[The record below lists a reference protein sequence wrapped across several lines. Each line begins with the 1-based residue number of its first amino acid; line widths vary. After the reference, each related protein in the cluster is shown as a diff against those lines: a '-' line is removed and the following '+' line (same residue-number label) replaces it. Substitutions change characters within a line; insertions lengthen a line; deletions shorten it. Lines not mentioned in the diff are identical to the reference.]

1 MSPQLGVTPF
11 WPRVSP
17 HFLACRRAV
26 RAAQMDHTVAVGL
39 SGGADS
45 LALCAAMIAEGHDVI
60 ALCVDHGLQDGSRE
74 QAERAARQAES
85 LGARARVLAVQ
96 VPDEAGTSLEAVA
109 RQERYKVMSAAA
121 QEGREGSGGREDAAS
136 RRAEICERDTGLG
149 EVACEGAATRGKT
162 AREDGASRGGR
173 SPLEIAVA
181 HTADDQAETLLL
193 GALRGRVAGMPERA
207 IVEGARVVRPFLQV
221 RRADTEGA
229 CAELGLDVWQD
240 PQNADTDFR
249 RVALRREIIPELSR
263 VIGGDAVPALAQAA
277 MDTARDEEY
286 LATPATADCAEL
298 AALPEPRRRRAIAA
312 WLIERGVKVTREGLG
327 GIGKLCTNWHGQGP
341 VAVSSARQAG
351 QRLEVARIGGKL
363 ALLSGH

>member
-1 MSPQLGVTPF
+1 MSPEPGVTPF

-26 RAAQMDHTVAVGL
+26 HAAKMDHTVAVGL

-74 QAERAARQAES
+74 QGERAARQAES
-85 LGARARVLAVQ
+85 LGARARVLAVR
-96 VPDEAGTSLEAVA
+96 VSEEAGNSLEAAA
-109 RQERYKVMSAAA
+109 RQARYQAMSAAVC
-121 QEGREGSGGREDAAS
+121 EGCESRENAAS
-136 RRAEICERDTGLG
+136 RRAEPRERDAGPG
-149 EVACEGAATRGKT
+149 EEAARGK
-162 AREDGASRGGR
+162 APREDGASRRGER
-173 SPLEIAVA
+173 ALEIAVA

-207 IVEGARVVRPFLQV
+207 VVEGARVVRPFLQV

-229 CAELGLDVWQD
+229 CAELGLEVWQD

-263 VIGGDAVPALAQAA
+263 VIGGDSVPALAQAA

-286 LATPATADCAEL
+286 LATAATADCAEL

-312 WLIERGVKVTREGLG
+312 WLIERGVKVTREGVG

>member
-1 MSPQLGVTPF
+1 MSPQPGVTPF

-26 RAAQMDHTVAVGL
+26 RAARMDRTVGVGL

-85 LGARARVLAVQ
+85 LGARARVLEVQ
-96 VPDEAGTSLEAVA
+96 VPEEAGNSLEAAA
-109 RQERYKVMSAAA
+109 RQARYQAMSAAA
-121 QEGREGSGGREDAAS
+121 RED
-136 RRAEICERDTGLG
+136 
-149 EVACEGAATRGKT
+149 GAARGKT
-162 AREDGASRGGR
+162 ARRGER
-173 SPLEIAVA
+173 ALEIAVA

-207 IVEGARVVRPFLQV
+207 VVEGARVVRPFLQV
-221 RRADTEGA
+221 RRADTESA

-286 LATPATADCAEL
+286 LATAATADCAEL

-312 WLIERGVKVTREGLG
+312 WLIERGVKVTREGIG

>member
-1 MSPQLGVTPF
+1 MSPQPGVMPF

-26 RAAQMDHTVAVGL
+26 RAAQLDHTVGVGL

-74 QAERAARQAES
+74 QAERAARQAEN

-96 VPDEAGTSLEAVA
+96 VPEEAGNSLEAAA
-109 RQERYKVMSAAA
+109 RQARYQAMSAAA
-121 QEGREGSGGREDAAS
+121 REGREGREERADAAS
-136 RRAEICERDTGLG
+136 RRAEMSDRDTELG
-149 EVACEGAATRGKT
+149 EAAREGTAARGKT
-162 AREDGASRGGR
+162 ARRGARA
-173 SPLEIAVA
+173 LEIAVA

-207 IVEGARVVRPFLQV
+207 VVEGARVVRPFLQV

-312 WLIERGVKVTREGLG
+312 WLVERGVKVTREGLG

>member
-1 MSPQLGVTPF
+1 MSPQPGVTPF

-26 RAAQMDHTVAVGL
+26 RAAQLDHTVGVGL

-60 ALCVDHGLQDGSRE
+60 ALCVDHGLQNGSRE

-85 LGARARVLAVQ
+85 LGARARVLEVQ
-96 VPDEAGTSLEAVA
+96 VPEEAGNSLEAAA
-109 RQERYKVMSAAA
+109 RQARYQAMS
-121 QEGREGSGGREDAAS
+121 
-136 RRAEICERDTGLG
+136 
-149 EVACEGAATRGKT
+149 VA
-162 AREDGASRGGR
+162 AREDGAARGKGARGGGG
-173 SPLEIAVA
+173 PLEIAVA

-207 IVEGARVVRPFLQV
+207 VVEGARVVRPFLQV

-286 LATPATADCAEL
+286 LATAATADCAEL

-312 WLIERGVKVTREGLG
+312 WLVERGVKVTREGLG

>member
-1 MSPQLGVTPF
+1 MSPQPGVTPF

-26 RAAQMDHTVAVGL
+26 RAAKMEHTVAVGL

-60 ALCVDHGLQDGSRE
+60 ALCVDHGLQDGSRA
-74 QAERAARQAES
+74 QAEKAARQAES
-85 LGARARVLAVQ
+85 LGARARVLVVQ
-96 VPDEAGTSLEAVA
+96 VPDEAGNSLEAVA
-109 RQERYKVMSAAA
+109 RQERYRAMSAA
-121 QEGREGSGGREDAAS
+121 
-136 RRAEICERDTGLG
+136 
-149 EVACEGAATRGKT
+149 
-162 AREDGASRGGR
+162 AREDGASRRGGR
-173 SPLEIAVA
+173 SLEIAVA

-193 GALRGRVAGMPERA
+193 GALRGRVAGMPERTV
-207 IVEGARVVRPFLQV
+207 VEGARVVRPFLQV

-229 CAELGLDVWQD
+229 CAELGLEVWQD

-277 MDTARDEEY
+277 MDTARDEGY

-312 WLIERGVKVTREGLG
+312 WLVERGVKVTREGLG

>member
-1 MSPQLGVTPF
+1 MSPQPGVTPF

-26 RAAQMDHTVAVGL
+26 RAAKMEHTVAVGL

-74 QAERAARQAES
+74 QAEKAARQAES
-85 LGARARVLAVQ
+85 LGARARVLVVR
-96 VPDEAGTSLEAVA
+96 VPEEAGNSLEAAA
-109 RQERYKVMSAAA
+109 RQERYRAMSAA
-121 QEGREGSGGREDAAS
+121 
-136 RRAEICERDTGLG
+136 
-149 EVACEGAATRGKT
+149 VCEG
-162 AREDGASRGGR
+162 ES
-173 SPLEIAVA
+173 LEIAVA

-193 GALRGRVAGMPERA
+193 GALRGRVAGMPERSV
-207 IVEGARVVRPFLQV
+207 VEGARIVRPFLQV
-221 RRADTEGA
+221 RRSDTEGA
-229 CAELGLDVWQD
+229 CAELGLEVWQD

-298 AALPEPRRRRAIAA
+298 VALPEPRRRRAIAA
-312 WLIERGVKVTREGLG
+312 WLIERGVKVTREGIG

>member
-1 MSPQLGVTPF
+1 MSPQPGVTPF

-26 RAAQMDHTVAVGL
+26 RAARMDRTVAVGL

-74 QAERAARQAES
+74 QAERAARQAEN
-85 LGARARVLAVQ
+85 LGARARVLEVQ
-96 VPDEAGTSLEAVA
+96 VPEEAGNSLEAAA
-109 RQERYKVMSAAA
+109 RQARYQAMSAA
-121 QEGREGSGGREDAAS
+121 
-136 RRAEICERDTGLG
+136 
-149 EVACEGAATRGKT
+149 
-162 AREDGASRGGR
+162 AREDGASRRGGR
-173 SPLEIAVA
+173 SLEIAVA

-207 IVEGARVVRPFLQV
+207 VVEGARVVRPFLQV

-249 RVALRREIIPELSR
+249 RVALRREIIPKLSR

-312 WLIERGVKVTREGLG
+312 WLIERGVKVTREGIG

>member
-1 MSPQLGVTPF
+1 MPF

-26 RAAQMDHTVAVGL
+26 RAAKMGHAVAVGL

-60 ALCVDHGLQDGSRE
+60 ALCVEHGLQDGSRE
-74 QAERAARQAES
+74 QAEKAARQAES

-96 VPDEAGTSLEAVA
+96 VPDKGGNSLEAVA
-109 RQERYKVMSAAA
+109 RQERYRAMSAAA
-121 QEGREGSGGREDAAS
+121 CEARGGRQGREDAAS
-136 RRAEICERDTGLG
+136 RRAEICERDAELG

-312 WLIERGVKVTREGLG
+312 WLIERGVKVTREGIG

>member
-1 MSPQLGVTPF
+1 
-11 WPRVSP
+11 
-17 HFLACRRAV
+17 
-26 RAAQMDHTVAVGL
+26 MDHTVAVGL

-45 LALCAAMIAEGHDVI
+45 LALCAAMIAEGHDVL
-60 ALCVDHGLQDGSRE
+60 ALCVDHGLQDGSHA
-74 QAERAARQAES
+74 QAEKAARQAES
-85 LGARARVLAVQ
+85 LGARARVLTVQ
-96 VPDEAGTSLEAVA
+96 VPEEGGNSMEAVA
-109 RQERYKVMSAAA
+109 RQERYRAMSAAA
-121 QEGREGSGGREDAAS
+121 R
-136 RRAEICERDTGLG
+136 
-149 EVACEGAATRGKT
+149 
-162 AREDGASRGGR
+162 RGGR
-173 SPLEIAVA
+173 SLEIAVA

-193 GALRGRVAGMPERA
+193 GALRGRVTGMPERA

-229 CAELGLDVWQD
+229 CAELGLEAWQD
-240 PQNADTDFR
+240 PQNADTDFL

-286 LATPATADCAEL
+286 LATAATADCAEL
-298 AALPEPRRRRAIAA
+298 AALPEPRRRRAIAT
-312 WLIERGVKVTREGLG
+312 WLIERGVKVTREGVG

>member
-1 MSPQLGVTPF
+1 M
-11 WPRVSP
+11 
-17 HFLACRRAV
+17 
-26 RAAQMDHTVAVGL
+26 
-39 SGGADS
+39 
-45 LALCAAMIAEGHDVI
+45 
-60 ALCVDHGLQDGSRE
+60 
-74 QAERAARQAES
+74 
-85 LGARARVLAVQ
+85 
-96 VPDEAGTSLEAVA
+96 
-109 RQERYKVMSAAA
+109 
-121 QEGREGSGGREDAAS
+121 
-136 RRAEICERDTGLG
+136 
-149 EVACEGAATRGKT
+149 
-162 AREDGASRGGR
+162 
-173 SPLEIAVA
+173 EIAVA

-207 IVEGARVVRPFLQV
+207 VVEGARVVRPFLQV

-229 CAELGLDVWQD
+229 CAELGLEVWQD

-286 LATPATADCAEL
+286 LATAATADCAEL

-312 WLIERGVKVTREGLG
+312 WLVERGVKVTREGLG

>member
-1 MSPQLGVTPF
+1 MSPQPGVMPF

-26 RAAQMDHTVAVGL
+26 RAARMDRTVAVGL

-74 QAERAARQAES
+74 QAERAARQAEN
-85 LGARARVLAVQ
+85 LGARARVLEVQ
-96 VPDEAGTSLEAVA
+96 VPEEAGNSLEAAA
-109 RQERYKVMSAAA
+109 RQARYQAMSAAA
-121 QEGREGSGGREDAAS
+121 CEGRENAAS
-136 RRAEICERDTGLG
+136 CRAEICERDAEPGKAARRG
-149 EVACEGAATRGKT
+149 ERA
-162 AREDGASRGGR
+162 
-173 SPLEIAVA
+173 LEIAVA

-207 IVEGARVVRPFLQV
+207 VVEGARVVRPFLQV

-229 CAELGLDVWQD
+229 CAELGLEVWQD

-286 LATPATADCAEL
+286 LATAATADCAEL

-312 WLIERGVKVTREGLG
+312 WLVERGVKVTREGLG

>member
-1 MSPQLGVTPF
+1 
-11 WPRVSP
+11 
-17 HFLACRRAV
+17 
-26 RAAQMDHTVAVGL
+26 MDRTVAVGL

-74 QAERAARQAES
+74 QAERAARQAEN
-85 LGARARVLAVQ
+85 LGARARVLEVQ
-96 VPDEAGTSLEAVA
+96 VPEEAGNSLEAAA
-109 RQERYKVMSAAA
+109 RQARYQAMSAA
-121 QEGREGSGGREDAAS
+121 
-136 RRAEICERDTGLG
+136 
-149 EVACEGAATRGKT
+149 
-162 AREDGASRGGR
+162 AREDGASRRGGR
-173 SPLEIAVA
+173 SLEIAVA

-207 IVEGARVVRPFLQV
+207 VVEGARVVRPFLQV

-229 CAELGLDVWQD
+229 CAELGLEVWQD

-286 LATPATADCAEL
+286 LATAATADCAEL

-312 WLIERGVKVTREGLG
+312 WLVERGVKVTREGLG

>member
-1 MSPQLGVTPF
+1 MSSQPGVTPF

-17 HFLACRRAV
+17 HFLVCRRAV
-26 RAAQMDHTVAVGL
+26 RAARMDRTVGVGL

-85 LGARARVLAVQ
+85 LGARARVLEVQ
-96 VPDEAGTSLEAVA
+96 VPEEAGNSLEAAA
-109 RQERYKVMSAAA
+109 RQARYQAMSA
-121 QEGREGSGGREDAAS
+121 GG
-136 RRAEICERDTGLG
+136 G
-149 EVACEGAATRGKT
+149 
-162 AREDGASRGGR
+162 
-173 SPLEIAVA
+173 PLEIAVA

-207 IVEGARVVRPFLQV
+207 VVEGARVVRPFLQV

-229 CAELGLDVWQD
+229 CAELGLEVWQD

-249 RVALRREIIPELSR
+249 RVALRRGIIPELSR

-286 LATPATADCAEL
+286 LATAATADCAEL

-312 WLIERGVKVTREGLG
+312 WLIERGVKVTREGIG